1 MQRTKT
7 GQTSAMRRYDVA
19 VIGAGPAGSSAAIGL
34 ARRGASVLLADR
46 ARFPRDKTCGGGV
59 TGRAR
64 AAAPCP
70 LDDVVEA
77 VVNEAELR
85 SVGGRLVRRGGRSPL
100 VYMTQ
105 RWRLD
110 QHLAAHAAAAGAD
123 FRDGSRCTGIELDRD
138 GASLDVD
145 GERIRARVV
154 IGADGANGTAAA
166 QLGLGGN
173 RALMLALEGHLEL
186 ELAPPELRNGQLVLE
201 SGSIRGGYAWSF
213 PKSDHLNIGI
223 GGWIDE
229 GPELRAQ
236 LARFCRRLGVDAD
249 ALEPLRG
256 HRLPLRA
263 FRSRLATTN
272 ACVVGDAAGLVDP
285 LTGDGIY
292 ESFLSGGLAAEAC
305 AERLAGDEHA
315 LMRYGRTVTRALV
328 PQFASSWVLKHAFD
342 RVPRLTYELAV
353 TRLVWNVLSA
363 SVAGGTHRRPPEHAH
378 PTVLPQAGTVSS
390 SSN

>member
-1 MQRTKT
+1 
-7 GQTSAMRRYDVA
+7 MRRYDVA
-19 VIGAGPAGSSAAIGL
+19 VIGAGPAGSAAAIGL

-70 LDDVVEA
+70 IDDVVEA
-77 VVNEAELR
+77 VVTEADLR
-85 SVGGRLVRRGGRSPL
+85 SVDGRTARRAGRSPL

-105 RWRLD
+105 RRRLD
-110 QHLAAHAAAAGAD
+110 HHVASHAAAAGAD
-123 FRDGSRCTGIELDRD
+123 FRDDARCTGIEVGRD
-138 GASLDVD
+138 GALLNID
-145 GERIRARVV
+145 GERVRARIV

-173 RALMLALEGHLEL
+173 RALMLALEGHLDL
-186 ELAPPELRNGQLVLE
+186 ELAPPELRRGQLVLE

-213 PKSDHLNIGI
+213 PKADHLNIGI

-229 GPELRAQ
+229 GPELRVQ
-236 LARFCRRLGVDAD
+236 LARFCRRLGVDPE

-256 HRLPLRA
+256 HRLPLRS
-263 FRSRLATTN
+263 FRSRLASEN

-292 ESFLSGGLAAEAC
+292 ESFLSGRLAAEAC
-305 AERLAGDEHA
+305 VERLSGDRHA
-315 LMRYGRTVTRALV
+315 LIRYGKTVTRALA

-342 RVPRLTYELAV
+342 RIPRLTYELAV
-353 TRLVWNVLSA
+353 TRLVWRVLST
-363 SVAGGTHRRPPEHAH
+363 SIAGGTHTQRVEHPQ
-378 PTVLPQAGTVSS
+378 PTVLVEAPTRSQA
-390 SSN
+390 

>member
-1 MQRTKT
+1 
-7 GQTSAMRRYDVA
+7 MRRYDVA
-19 VIGAGPAGSSAAIGL
+19 IIGAGPAGSAAAIAL

-64 AAAPCP
+64 AAAPCSI
-70 LDDVVEA
+70 DEVVEA
-77 VVNEAELR
+77 VVTEADLR
-85 SVGGRLVRRGGRSPL
+85 SVDGRFVRRAGRSPL

-110 QHLAAHAAAAGAD
+110 HHVASQAAAAGAD
-123 FRDGSRCTGIELDRD
+123 FRDDARCSAIELGRD
-138 GASLDVD
+138 GATLDVE
-145 GERIRARVV
+145 GERIHARIV
-154 IGADGANGTAAA
+154 IGADGANGTAAS

-173 RALMLALEGHLEL
+173 RALMLALEGHLKL
-186 ELAPPELRNGQLVLE
+186 ELAPPALRKGQLVLE

-213 PKSDHLNIGI
+213 PKADHLNIGI

-229 GPELRAQ
+229 GPELRAR
-236 LARFCRRLGVDAD
+236 LAQFCRRLDVDPD

-263 FRSRLATTN
+263 FRSRLASEN

-292 ESFLSGGLAAEAC
+292 ESFLSGRLAAEAC
-305 AERLAGDEHA
+305 VERLAGDEHA
-315 LMRYGRTVTRALV
+315 LVRYGNSLTRALA

-342 RVPRLTYELAV
+342 RIPRLTYELAV
-353 TRLVWNVLSA
+353 TRLVWRLLSTN
-363 SVAGGTHRRPPEHAH
+363 VAGGAHASRVPH
-378 PTVLPQAGTVSS
+378 PQPTVFVEAPTRSRA
-390 SSN
+390 

>member
-1 MQRTKT
+1 
-7 GQTSAMRRYDVA
+7 MRRYDVA
-19 VIGAGPAGSSAAIGL
+19 VIGAGPAGSAAAIGL

-64 AAAPCP
+64 AAAPCSI
-70 LDDVVEA
+70 DEVVEA
-77 VVNEAELR
+77 VVTEADLR
-85 SVGGRLVRRGGRSPL
+85 SVDGRSVRRFGRTPL

-105 RWRLD
+105 RRHLD
-110 QHLAAHAAAAGAD
+110 HHVALQAAASGAD
-123 FRDGSRCTGIELDRD
+123 FRDDARCTAIQLDRD
-138 GASLDVD
+138 GATLDLD
-145 GERIRARVV
+145 GERIRARIV
-154 IGADGANGTAAA
+154 IGSDGANGTAAT

-173 RALMLALEGHLEL
+173 RALMLALEGHLDL
-186 ELAPPELRNGQLVLE
+186 EQAPAELRRGQLVLE

-213 PKSDHLNIGI
+213 PKADHLNIGI

-229 GPELRAQ
+229 GPELREQ
-236 LARFCRRLGVDAD
+236 LAAFCRRLGVDSE

-263 FRSRLATTN
+263 FRSRLASTN

-292 ESFLSGGLAAEAC
+292 ESFLSGRLAAEAC
-305 AERLAGDEHA
+305 VERLAGDEQA
-315 LMRYGRTVTRALV
+315 LLRYGKTVTRALA

-342 RVPRLTYELAV
+342 RIPRLTYELAV
-353 TRLVWNVLSA
+353 TSVVWRLLSTN
-363 SVAGGTHRRPPEHAH
+363 VAGGTHAQPVEHPH
-378 PTVLPQAGTVSS
+378 PTVRPQVVLDEGTLTS

>member
-1 MQRTKT
+1 
-7 GQTSAMRRYDVA
+7 MRRYDVA
-19 VIGAGPAGSSAAIGL
+19 IIGAGPAGSAAAIGL

-70 LDDVVEA
+70 IDDVVEA
-77 VVNEAELR
+77 VVTEAELLSVDGR
-85 SVGGRLVRRGGRSPL
+85 SVRRSGRSPL

-105 RWRLD
+105 RRRLD
-110 QHLAAHAAAAGAD
+110 RHVASHAAAAGAD
-123 FRDGSRCTGIELDRD
+123 FRDDARCTAVRLDRA
-138 GASLDVD
+138 GATLDVD
-145 GERIRARVV
+145 GERIHARIV
-154 IGADGANGTAAA
+154 IGADGANGTTAS
-166 QLGLGGN
+166 QLALGGN
-173 RALMLALEGHLEL
+173 RRLMLALEGHLDL
-186 ELAPPELRNGQLVLE
+186 ELAPPELRRGQLVLE

-213 PKSDHLNIGI
+213 PKADHLNIGI

-229 GPELRAQ
+229 GPELRVR
-236 LARFCRRLGVDAD
+236 LAEFCRRLGVDSE

-263 FRSRLATTN
+263 FRSRLASEN

-292 ESFLSGGLAAEAC
+292 ESFLSGRLAAEAC
-305 AERLAGDEHA
+305 VERLAGDEQA
-315 LMRYGRTVTRALV
+315 LIRYGKTVTRALA

-342 RVPRLTYELAV
+342 RIPRLTYELAV
-353 TRLVWNVLSA
+353 TKLVWRLLSTN
-363 SVAGGTHRRPPEHAH
+363 VAGGGHAHRVEHPH
-378 PTVLPQAGTVSS
+378 PTVLVEAPTRSQA
-390 SSN
+390 

>member
-1 MQRTKT
+1 
-7 GQTSAMRRYDVA
+7 MRRYDVA
-19 VIGAGPAGSSAAIGL
+19 IIGAGPAGSAAAIGL

-70 LDDVVEA
+70 IDEVVEA
-77 VVNEAELR
+77 VVTEADLR
-85 SVGGRLVRRGGRSPL
+85 SVDGRLARRGGRSPL

-110 QHLAAHAAAAGAD
+110 HHVAMQAAATGAD
-123 FRDGSRCTGIELDRD
+123 FRDDARCTAIELDRD
-138 GASLDVD
+138 GATLSVE
-145 GERIRARVV
+145 GERIRTRIV
-154 IGADGANGTAAA
+154 IAADGANGTAAS
-166 QLGLGGN
+166 QLSLGGN
-173 RALMLALEGHLEL
+173 RALMLALEGHLDL
-186 ELAPPELRNGQLVLE
+186 DLAPAELREGRLVLE

-213 PKSDHLNIGI
+213 PKADHLNIGI

-229 GPELRAQ
+229 GPELRVQ
-236 LARFCRRLGVDAD
+236 LGRFCRRLGVDPD

-263 FRSRLATTN
+263 FRSRLASAN

-292 ESFLSGGLAAEAC
+292 ESFLSGRLAAEAC
-305 AERLAGDEHA
+305 VQRLAGDVGA
-315 LMRYGRTVTRALV
+315 LIRYGRTLTRALA
-328 PQFASSWVLKHAFD
+328 PQFASSWVLKQALD
-342 RVPRLTYELAV
+342 RIPRLTYEVAV
-353 TRLVWNVLSA
+353 SRLVWRLLETNI
-363 SVAGGTHRRPPEHAH
+363 AGGAHARRVEHAH
-378 PTVLPQAGTVSS
+378 PTVLVEAPTRLRA
-390 SSN
+390 

>member
-1 MQRTKT
+1 
-7 GQTSAMRRYDVA
+7 MRRYDVA
-19 VIGAGPAGSSAAIGL
+19 IIGAGPAGSAAAIAL

-64 AAAPCP
+64 AAAPCSI
-70 LDDVVEA
+70 DEVVEA
-77 VVNEAELR
+77 VVTEADLR
-85 SVGGRLVRRGGRSPL
+85 SVDGRFVRRAGRSPL

-110 QHLAAHAAAAGAD
+110 HHVASQAAAAGAD
-123 FRDGSRCTGIELDRD
+123 FRDDARCSAIELGRD
-138 GASLDVD
+138 GATLDVE
-145 GERIRARVV
+145 GERIHARIV
-154 IGADGANGTAAA
+154 IGADGANGTAAS

-186 ELAPPELRNGQLVLE
+186 ELAPPALRKGQLVLE

-213 PKSDHLNIGI
+213 PKADHLNIGI

-229 GPELRAQ
+229 GPELRAR
-236 LARFCRRLGVDAD
+236 LAQFCRRLDVDPD

-263 FRSRLATTN
+263 FRSRLASEN

-292 ESFLSGGLAAEAC
+292 ESFLSGRLAAEAC
-305 AERLAGDEHA
+305 VERLAGDEHA
-315 LMRYGRTVTRALV
+315 LLRYGNSLTRALA

-342 RVPRLTYELAV
+342 RIPRLTYELAV
-353 TRLVWNVLSA
+353 TRLVWRLLSTN
-363 SVAGGTHRRPPEHAH
+363 VAGGAHASRVPH
-378 PTVLPQAGTVSS
+378 PQPTVFVEAPTRSRA
-390 SSN
+390 

>member
-1 MQRTKT
+1 MN
-7 GQTSAMRRYDVA
+7 RYDV
-19 VIGAGPAGSSAAIGL
+19 VIVGAGPAGSAAAIAL
-34 ARRGASVLLADR
+34 AGRGAAVLLLDR

-70 LDDVVEA
+70 LDDVVET
-77 VVNEAELR
+77 VVSEADLR
-85 SVGGRLVRRGGRSPL
+85 SVDGRVARRAGRSPL

-110 QHLAAHAAAAGAD
+110 HHLATQAAAAGAE
-123 FRDGSRCTGIELDRD
+123 FRDDARCTRIALDRD
-138 GASLDVD
+138 GGSLIVD
-145 GERIRARVV
+145 GRRVRARIV
-154 IGADGANGTAAA
+154 IGADGANGTAAT

-173 RALMLALEGHLEL
+173 RRLMLALEGHLDL
-186 ELAPPELRNGQLVLE
+186 ELAPPELRTGRLVLE

-213 PKSDHLNIGI
+213 PKADHLNIGI

-229 GPELRAQ
+229 GPELRVQ
-236 LARFCRRLGVDAD
+236 LAAFCRRLGVDPD

-292 ESFLSGGLAAEAC
+292 ESFLSGRLAAEAC
-305 AERLAGDEHA
+305 AERLLGDEQA
-315 LMRYGRTVTRALV
+315 LLRYSRTVTRALA
-328 PQFASSWVLKHAFD
+328 PQFASSWALKHAFD

-353 TRLVWNVLSA
+353 SRLVWNVLSGK
-363 SVAGGTHRRPPEHAH
+363 VAGGAQPEPAGHPQ
-378 PTVLPQAGTVSS
+378 PTVRPQVVEVPTRSRV
-390 SSN
+390 

>member
-1 MQRTKT
+1 
-7 GQTSAMRRYDVA
+7 MRRYDVA
-19 VIGAGPAGSSAAIGL
+19 IIGAGPAGSAAAIAL

-64 AAAPCP
+64 AAAPCSI
-70 LDDVVEA
+70 DEVVEA
-77 VVNEAELR
+77 VVTEADLR
-85 SVGGRLVRRGGRSPL
+85 SVDGRFVRRAGRSPL

-110 QHLAAHAAAAGAD
+110 HHVASQAAAAGAD
-123 FRDGSRCTGIELDRD
+123 FRDDARCSAIELGPD
-138 GASLDVD
+138 GATLDVE
-145 GERIRARVV
+145 GERIHARIV
-154 IGADGANGTAAA
+154 IGADGANGTAAS

-186 ELAPPELRNGQLVLE
+186 ELAPPALRKGQLVLE

-213 PKSDHLNIGI
+213 PKADHLNIGI

-229 GPELRAQ
+229 GPELRAR
-236 LARFCRRLGVDAD
+236 LAQFCRRLDVDPD

-263 FRSRLATTN
+263 FRSRLASEN

-292 ESFLSGGLAAEAC
+292 ESFLSGRLAAEAC
-305 AERLAGDEHA
+305 VERLAGDEHA
-315 LMRYGRTVTRALV
+315 LVRYGNSLTRALA

-342 RVPRLTYELAV
+342 RIPRLTYELAV
-353 TRLVWNVLSA
+353 TRLVWRLLSTN
-363 SVAGGTHRRPPEHAH
+363 VAGGAHASRVPH
-378 PTVLPQAGTVSS
+378 PQPTVFVEAPTRSRA
-390 SSN
+390 

>member
-1 MQRTKT
+1 
-7 GQTSAMRRYDVA
+7 MRRYDVA
-19 VIGAGPAGSSAAIGL
+19 IIGAGPAGSAAAIAL

-64 AAAPCP
+64 AAAPCSI
-70 LDDVVEA
+70 DEVVEA
-77 VVNEAELR
+77 VVTEADLR
-85 SVGGRLVRRGGRSPL
+85 SVDGRFVRRAGRSPL

-110 QHLAAHAAAAGAD
+110 HHVASQAAAAGAD
-123 FRDGSRCTGIELDRD
+123 FRDDARCSAIELGRD
-138 GASLDVD
+138 GATLDVE
-145 GERIRARVV
+145 GERIHARIV
-154 IGADGANGTAAA
+154 IGADGANGTAAS

-186 ELAPPELRNGQLVLE
+186 ELAPPALRKGQLVLE

-213 PKSDHLNIGI
+213 PKADHLNIGI

-229 GPELRAQ
+229 GPELRAR
-236 LARFCRRLGVDAD
+236 LAQFCRRLDVDPD

-263 FRSRLATTN
+263 FRSRLASEN

-292 ESFLSGGLAAEAC
+292 ESFLSGRLAAEAC
-305 AERLAGDEHA
+305 VERLAGDEHA
-315 LMRYGRTVTRALV
+315 LVRYGNSLTRALA

-342 RVPRLTYELAV
+342 RIPRLTYELAV
-353 TRLVWNVLSA
+353 TRLVWRLLSTN
-363 SVAGGTHRRPPEHAH
+363 VAGGAHASRVPH
-378 PTVLPQAGTVSS
+378 PQPTVFVEAPTRSRA
-390 SSN
+390 

>member
-1 MQRTKT
+1 
-7 GQTSAMRRYDVA
+7 MRRYDVA
-19 VIGAGPAGSSAAIGL
+19 IIGAGPAGAAAAIGL
-34 ARRGASVLLADR
+34 ARGGASVLLADR

-70 LDDVVEA
+70 IDDVVEA
-77 VVNEAELR
+77 VVTEADLL
-85 SVGGRLVRRGGRSPL
+85 SVDGRFVRRVGRSPL

-105 RWRLD
+105 RRRLD
-110 QHLAAHAAAAGAD
+110 HHVARQAAAAGAD
-123 FRDGSRCTGIELDRD
+123 FRDEARCTGIELDR
-138 GASLDVD
+138 GGGMLIVD

-154 IGADGANGTAAA
+154 VGADGANGIAAS

-186 ELAPPELRNGQLVLE
+186 ELAPSQLRQGRLVLE

-213 PKSDHLNIGI
+213 PKADHLNIGI

-229 GPELRAQ
+229 GPELRVQ
-236 LARFCRRLGVDAD
+236 LADFCRRIGVDPD

-263 FRSRLATTN
+263 FRSRLASEN

-292 ESFLSGGLAAEAC
+292 ESFLSGRLAAEAC

-315 LMRYGRTVTRALV
+315 LIRYGKTVTRALA

-342 RVPRLTYELAV
+342 LIPRLTYELAV
-353 TRLVWNVLSA
+353 TRLVWRVLSTN
-363 SVAGGTHRRPPEHAH
+363 VAGGAHARPAEHPH
-378 PTVLPQAGTVSS
+378 PTVLVEAPTRSQA
-390 SSN
+390 